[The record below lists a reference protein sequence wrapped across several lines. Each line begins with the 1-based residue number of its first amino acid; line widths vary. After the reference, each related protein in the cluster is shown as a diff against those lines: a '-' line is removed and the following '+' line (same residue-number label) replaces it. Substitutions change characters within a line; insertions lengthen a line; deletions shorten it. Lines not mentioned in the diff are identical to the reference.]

1 MLSIRRRTACAIRI
15 RHPLGRTCV
24 GGNGAYRIVHS
35 AGIAR
40 RILDRGV
47 WGKTARAGGISARRS
62 ASVRPAQNRRPQATR
77 DSGKPGSIDLCSRCS
92 SRYRYRPVDV
102 AALSGGFSKDE
113 TGTRFA
119 RSNSARASIGI
130 HVKTR
135 VGESLCIPTKRT
147 QTCSLHPSCAHG
159 PPGMPD
165 ADMLAVCVVKET
177 LSQQRR

>member
-1 MLSIRRRTACAIRI
+1 M
-15 RHPLGRTCV
+15 RHPHPASVRPKVCRRQP
-24 GGNGAYRIVHS
+24 RIPHS

-40 RILDRGV
+40 LILDRGV
-47 WGKTARAGGISARRS
+47 WGRTAKAGDISARRS
-62 ASVRPAQNRRPQATR
+62 ASVRPAQNRMRQAKR
-77 DSGKPGSIDLCSRCS
+77 DSGKPGSIDSCSRCS
-92 SRYRYRPVDV
+92 YRYRYRPVDV

-135 VGESLCIPTKRT
+135 VSESLCIPTKRT
-147 QTCSLHPSCAHG
+147 QTCSLHPSCTHG
-159 PPGMPD
+159 QPGMTD

-177 LSQQRR
+177 RSQQGR